1 MLGGVS
7 KLAKLLA
14 SDKIKTRKLGYKY
27 VRELLSLEPGSD
39 QFNMSFKDMLGVC
52 KGLYYSLWMQD
63 KLLLQEEAAARIA
76 KLISTT
82 KSRGIRSMYI
92 KAMFET
98 LAREWDNLDT
108 WREDKFMMLVR
119 VFFVRCIGSVTKRK
133 VSVETLVNAVFGNVI
148 NTSTNSA
155 IGLKLHLCLVIQQ
168 ELLDAGVC
176 RLLIGR
182 SLFRKSPQS
191 FTCSSNTPS
200 KLFKPFQSSAYA
212 SELIKLLLFLTRQM
226 RRYPKLPLN
235 KISDELLVS
244 STEIVTHR
252 KTLRRIALM
261 LHTKK
266 SRINDQ
272 RRNFYENPAVSNDAE
287 ATPVVA
293 PSINTT
299 TPTKKRRL
307 QDFLENFEGS
317 SDVSACHRKRRKN
330 VDLGDEEG
338 SPSILPCREPD
349 SQRTAIADVDVRED
363 VSAAASSAMNG
374 EPASVTTKPEFD
386 LSVMDQTSPIREK
399 KRVSF
404 GKVVCKRFSTRR
416 VLSAKSITQTE
427 PDRSILR
434 H

>member
-14 SDKIKTRKLGYKY
+14 SDKVKTRKLGYKY

-63 KLLLQEEAAARIA
+63 KLLLQEEAAERIA

-82 KSRGIRSMYI
+82 KSRGLRSMYI

-168 ELLDAGVC
+168 ELLDAGEIPTV
-176 RLLIGR
+176 IH
-182 SLFRKSPQS
+182 LFFKHTIETLQS
-191 FTCSSNTPS
+191 IPRG
-200 KLFKPFQSSAYA
+200 SAYA
-212 SELIKLLLFLTRQM
+212 SELIKLVLFLTRQM
-226 RRYPKLPLN
+226 RRYSKLPLD

-272 RRNFYENPAVSNDAE
+272 RRNFYENPAVSNDAD

-317 SDVSACHRKRRKN
+317 SNVSARHRKRRKT

-363 VSAAASSAMNG
+363 VFAAASSAMNG

-416 VLSAKSITQTE
+416 VLSAKRITQTE